1 MQRSGG
7 LVMKP
12 TVLPDDAHDGAVD
25 FGVHTGQKVR
35 RLSQAELIV
44 LGGPQRRNVGHPR
57 S

>member
-44 LGGPQRRNVGHPR
+44 LDGPQRRNVGHPR